1 MSEGETLKLNL
12 SLKRAV
18 LYSLIAA
25 ISLAFYIAFGHQL
38 SRILESIVMDKGLK
52 ITEPLIYMSAFFVLF
67 IITDK
72 FYNLYTRM
80 SANKSIERKAD
91 QLIDRIDVK
100 TQRESEG
107 MINALLVH
115 LESYRPYETSFTP
128 IVIKTMIKVTGIIAV
143 LFFID
148 IYAAAILLFTAP
160 FIPLYY
166 VLVGLQTQQESVK
179 QATRFDN
186 IGTLFLN
193 LIRGKDTVKNTQ
205 SRNTVIKRLEED
217 NKGFVKETMHIL
229 KYAFQST
236 MMLEFITILGIGL
249 VALEIALRIIIF
261 ENISFYTAFFVL
273 LLAPEFYNALKVLG
287 TEFHNGKLALG
298 SFEKAKAI
306 INNPKMNTAYRGKTD
321 SYAAEADKLTISHGE
336 KLLLDKVDFKFDKR
350 GLTAITGESG
360 AGKTTLLRTLLGLHE
375 PDSGTLDVLTA
386 DIGYVSDQVY
396 FSDTTIY
403 DYVSGDSH
411 SEEKVHDIL
420 EQLNLSESIDNLE
433 EGIHTPI
440 VNHNIPLSGGEIV
453 RLKMARVLIARP
465 DIIIMDEPT
474 EFLDAETE
482 QLVMEYLSELKE
494 ASAIIAVIHRRQLLG
509 IADSHYVLS
518 DGHLK
523 RGEAV

>member
-12 SLKRAV
+12 SLKHAV

-25 ISLAFYIAFGHQL
+25 ISLVFYIAFGHQL
-38 SRILESIVMDKGLK
+38 SRILESIVMAKDLS
-52 ITEPLIYMSAFFVLF
+52 ILAPLIYMSAFFVLF

-80 SANKSIERKAD
+80 SANKSIEGKAH

-115 LESYRPYETSFTP
+115 LESYRPYETSFVPT
-128 IVIKTMIKVTGIIAV
+128 IIKTMIKVTIIIAA

-166 VLVGLQTQQESVK
+166 VLVGLQTQEESVK

-306 INNPKMNTAYRGKTD
+306 INKPEMNTSYRGKTD

-336 KLLLDKVDFKFDKR
+336 KLLLDKADFKFDKR

-360 AGKTTLLRTLLGLHE
+360 AGKTTLLRTILGLHE
-375 PDSGTLDVLTA
+375 PASGTLDVLTT

-403 DYVSGDSH
+403 DYVSGASH

-420 EQLNLSESIDNLE
+420 EQLNLSASIDNLE
-433 EGIHTPI
+433 AGIHTPI

-482 QLVMEYLSELKE
+482 QLVMRYLAELKE
-494 ASAIIAVIHRRQLLG
+494 TSAIIAVIHRRQLLG

-518 DGHLK
+518 DGCLK

>member
-1 MSEGETLKLNL
+1 MSEGEELKLNL
-12 SLKRAV
+12 TIKQAV
-18 LYSLIAA
+18 SYSLIAI
-25 ISLAFYIAFGHQL
+25 ISVAFYIAFGHYL
-38 SRILESIVMDKGLK
+38 SRILDSIVMDTGLN
-52 ITEPLIYMSAFFVLF
+52 ITQNLMFMSLFFILF
-67 IITDK
+67 ILTDRL
-72 FYNLYTRM
+72 YNLYTRR
-80 SANKSIERKAD
+80 SANQSIEHKAG
-91 QLIDRIDVK
+91 QLVDRIDVK
-100 TQRESEG
+100 TQRESERT
-107 MINALLVH
+107 INALLVH
-115 LESYRPYETSFTP
+115 LEEYRAYETTFVPT
-128 IVIKTMIKVTGIIAV
+128 IIKTVIKVTLIIAV

-148 IYAAAILLFTAP
+148 LYAGAILIFTAP

-166 VLVGLQTQQESVK
+166 VLVGLQTQEESVK

-193 LIRGKDTVKNTQ
+193 LIRGKDTVKNTH
-205 SRNTVIKRLEED
+205 SKETVIKRLEED

-298 SFEKAKAI
+298 SYERAEAI
-306 INNPKMNTAYRGKTD
+306 IKQPKMNTSYRGLTD
-321 SYAAEADKLTISHGE
+321 NYAVEAAHLTIGHND
-336 KLLLDKVDFKFDKR
+336 KILLNDANFNFNKT

-360 AGKTTLLRTLLGLHE
+360 AGKTTLLRALLGLHE
-375 PDSGTLDVLTA
+375 PDSGKLNVRTT

-403 DYVSGDSH
+403 DYVSGNSH
-411 SEEKVHDIL
+411 SEERVIEIL
-420 EQLNLSESIDNLE
+420 NELNLIHSIDNLE
-433 EGIHTPI
+433 QGIHTPI
-440 VNHNIPLSGGEIV
+440 VNHDIPLSGGEIV
-453 RLKMARVLIARP
+453 RLKMARVLISKP
-465 DIIIMDEPT
+465 QVIIMDEPT

-482 QLVMEYLSELKE
+482 QLVMKYLTELKE
-494 ASAIIAVIHRRQLLG
+494 TSAIIAVIHRRQLLS
-509 IADSHYVLS
+509 IADSHYVL
-518 DGHLK
+518 DHGELK